1 MARKQKKAPEDR
13 LTRGVKTPHT
23 GDKLQFLLEVV
34 NQYRALKKTT
44 KKRLLIM
51 QCLNDTS
58 SRWKELFG
66 LGLPFDAQEDSYTC
80 PSAEAD
86 SMTEV
91 QRAACQQ
98 EYRAVSMPEDADWP
112 RFVTWHTP
120 CHIRAATPD
129 PGPTPDLRTDI
140 QHTSDILRTLPE
152 LPRSSSEP

>member
-44 KKRLLIM
+44 KKRLLM
-51 QCLNDTS
+51 TQCLNDAS
-58 SRWKELFG
+58 SRWTEQFG
-66 LGLPFDAQEDSYTC
+66 LGLPFDAQEDSYPC

-86 SMTEV
+86 SMTEA

-112 RFVTWHTP
+112 RLLTLHTP
-120 CHIRAATPD
+120 GDFRFRRSSHD
-129 PGPTPDLRTDI
+129 KGE
-140 QHTSDILRTLPE
+140 HTSRPQGQA
-152 LPRSSSEP
+152 